1 MKKKRKKKK
10 GPQIERKQLY
20 NLQKQFRAIKDDDQ
34 WVNVSFGNRN
44 STTPSFFF
52 FCQKALKNE

>member
-34 WVNVSFGNRN
+34 WENVSFGNRN
-44 STTPSFFF
+44 STTPLLFFF
-52 FCQKALKNE
+52 SVRRL